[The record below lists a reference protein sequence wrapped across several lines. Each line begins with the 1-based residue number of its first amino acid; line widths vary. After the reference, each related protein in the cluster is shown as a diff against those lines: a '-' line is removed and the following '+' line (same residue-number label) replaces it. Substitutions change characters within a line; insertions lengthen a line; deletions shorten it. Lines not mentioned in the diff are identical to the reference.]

1 VPHGISTAIPAAYAF
16 RYLAPYNDEK
26 FRLVARQLGLD
37 DSGTPRQVGERIFD
51 FYMKLLEDL
60 HVPTNLREIG
70 FTRGDLDA
78 LVEGAWAQQRLLV
91 LSPKTISKEDL
102 RALFAEML

>member
-1 VPHGISTAIPAAYAF
+1 
-16 RYLAPYNDEK
+16 
-26 FRLVARQLGLD
+26 VARQLGLD
-37 DSGTPRQVGERIFD
+37 DSGAPRQVGERIFD

-91 LSPKTISKEDL
+91 LSPKAISKEDL